1 MPEHPPS
8 TLRCHGLPVVIPR
21 YVLRNGDLI
30 DGSIYFLIF
39 YSSFPFF
46 GFISYVTYPTS
57 LLPSSPLPPPPPPS
71 LFCAAMQ
78 RGISF
83 NQVFGWEMTL
93 LDPKEY
99 WRKVPAKW
107 KPYWHFFNTPISADP
122 LHADSPVRLIKQ
134 IATPGDR
141 RDGCL
146 FVVPLLLCVVT
157 S

>member
-1 MPEHPPS
+1 M
-8 TLRCHGLPVVIPR
+8 TLL
-21 YVLRNGDLI
+21 
-30 DGSIYFLIF
+30 S
-39 YSSFPFF
+39 SSFPF
-46 GFISYVTYPTS
+46 
-57 LLPSSPLPPPPPPS
+57 LNSPRYS
-71 LFCAAMQ
+71 ATIQ

-134 IATPGDR
+134 IATPGD
-141 RDGCL
+141 GANSCMC
-146 FVVPLLLCVVT
+146 VVQLLLLLVMNC
-157 S
+157 SILHYSSLALHYSSIPFALSLSLHQS